1 MPARFSEV
9 QGDLVIA
16 LLGGW
21 GIDYVYYPQ
30 DCFQF
35 GDSKKDL
42 RGHLLEY
49 GGNHL
54 GR

>member
-1 MPARFSEV
+1 MTARFSEV

-16 LLGGW
+16 LLGGC

-49 GGNHL
+49 GGNYL